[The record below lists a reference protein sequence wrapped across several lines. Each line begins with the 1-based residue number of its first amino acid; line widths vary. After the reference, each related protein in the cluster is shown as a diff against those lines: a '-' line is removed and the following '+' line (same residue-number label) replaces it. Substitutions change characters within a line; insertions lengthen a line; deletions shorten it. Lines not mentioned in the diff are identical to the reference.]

1 MNQSI
6 IKHEHVRIEVP
17 ADEPASALPD
27 RNGSI
32 QEKRST
38 TRAQKSVQVLREKNM
53 VHAIEVRCSCGEIT
67 VVELEYDPQQG

>member
-6 IKHEHVRIEVP
+6 IKSDQVRIEDS
-17 ADEPASALPD
+17 AAEPASALPD
-27 RNGSI
+27 RTGQQ

-38 TRAQKSVQVLREKNM
+38 ARGQKSVQVLREKNV

-67 VVELEYDPQQG
+67 VVELEYDPREG